1 MRDQFAGHQTLCAS
15 ILSAGMPEK
24 DLADSSPLECER
36 ARMPL
41 GQMLSNEAALVEVSE
56 AGSRS

>member
-1 MRDQFAGHQTLCAS
+1 MQGRINRHLPLCAS

-24 DLADSSPLECER
+24 DSSDSSPLECES

-41 GQMLSNEAALVEVSE
+41 GQMLNKAALAEVSE
-56 AGSRS
+56 AGSQS